1 MKKSS
6 TAFYVRMFL
15 AGVVFGLLLLMLEKW
30 VKDTPA
36 VPVAPLEA
44 PEIKKPPEIR
54 YVDPPATA
62 PVKPRERFTE
72 SGNRTVVDDRFLK
85 AVQWVE
91 SRNNPRAVG
100 TSGERGLFQIMPGT
114 WEQHTTRPFGD
125 AFDPAANRQVAVKHM
140 RWIESTVRRYG
151 GEPTAEVVAACY
163 NAGVERMR
171 RVKFDVRRA
180 PGTTRQYVA
189 RVAMALD

>member
-171 RVKFDVRRA
+171 RVKFDV
-180 PGTTRQYVA
+180 PS
-189 RVAMALD
+189 